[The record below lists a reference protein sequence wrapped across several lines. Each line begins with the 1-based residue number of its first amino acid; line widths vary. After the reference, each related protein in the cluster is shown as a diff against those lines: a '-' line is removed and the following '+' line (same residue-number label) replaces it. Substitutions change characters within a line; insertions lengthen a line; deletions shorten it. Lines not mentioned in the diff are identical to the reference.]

1 MRPRLLETIVLSCDL
16 PEHGLLRGDV
26 GTVVDVYEP
35 DAVEVEFV
43 TGAGL
48 TQALLTLND
57 RDVRSLAPDELM
69 SVRKLKR
76 SA

>member
-1 MRPRLLETIVLSCDL
+1 MRPRLLETIVLSRDL

-43 TGAGL
+43 TGAGA

>member
-1 MRPRLLETIVLSCDL
+1 MRPRLLETIVLSRDL

-43 TGAGL
+43 TGAGA

-69 SVRKLKR
+69 PVRKLKR